1 MVLFAIFK
9 IKNAII
15 SWIFIMEQKT
25 KFKGGEIMGEPTIQ
39 PKGFE
44 CTACL
49 GCAGCVTAAAYVV
62 AVGGA
67 SFIYYGN

>member
-1 MVLFAIFK
+1 
-9 IKNAII
+9 
-15 SWIFIMEQKT
+15 MEQKT